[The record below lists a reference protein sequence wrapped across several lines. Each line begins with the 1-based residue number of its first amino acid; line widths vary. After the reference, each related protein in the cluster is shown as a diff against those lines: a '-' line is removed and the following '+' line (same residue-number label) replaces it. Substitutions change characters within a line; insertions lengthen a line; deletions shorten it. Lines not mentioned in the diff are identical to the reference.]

1 MVAKHRFFA
10 FRLCTETYGT
20 GGDSHVESVM
30 HKQSVVRQRC
40 NEIKMFS
47 PTRSI
52 AGVSGT
58 QRPRSRFRSA
68 HMMVLAWVVFW
79 LNTALFP
86 CCDTF
91 AAAFAA
97 AFDHHSDDASQS
109 VSGAEPT
116 HHSDEAHSERSHHSP
131 ESPCDYALNAEPAT
145 IDGESAALPTDRVQ
159 WVWFAVAASAAPDLT
174 TVTYAAYRAPREYHP
189 PPPFRLY
196 LHTQRLLI

>member
-1 MVAKHRFFA
+1 
-10 FRLCTETYGT
+10 
-20 GGDSHVESVM
+20 M
-30 HKQSVVRQRC
+30 HKLSVVRQRC

-86 CCDTF
+86 CCD
-91 AAAFAA
+91 AFAA
-97 AFDHHSDDASQS
+97 VFGDHSVSVSQS
-109 VSGAEPT
+109 ASAAHPAL
-116 HHSDEAHSERSHHSP
+116 HSDESHSERPPHSP